1 MNLNEKIKAVIK
13 DAAQKL
19 TGPKRRAFEAKVATD
34 LFDGNVRKVEQ
45 ELGWG
50 RETVRKGIKE
60 SEIGITCRDNY
71 KGRGNKRTEK
81 KLVNL
86 EQDIRDI
93 IEPHSQVDPKFQ
105 TALVYT
111 RITAEAV
118 RNALINNKGYKDEE
132 LPTARTVLNII
143 NRLGFTLKK
152 VRKSKPLKKTAETDE
167 IFGNVRRA
175 NSESDSS
182 PESLRISVD
191 TKAGVKI
198 GELSRGGKCRCAEA
212 PKAHDHDTEWNGRLK
227 PVGILDAAGGLLTL
241 IFSNSAETSD
251 LIMDALLIW
260 WNTNKKLY
268 SHIGELVINMDN
280 GPHNGS
286 HRTQFIKRM
295 IEFSDITGL
304 SVRLVYYPPY
314 HSKYNPVERRR
325 GILENHWNGTI
336 LNSIEKALG
345 WAATMTWKG
354 TAPVVEFMDKVYE
367 KGIKLTKKEMEKYNE
382 RLNRSADLP
391 KYDVRIEP
399 QFG

>member
-304 SVRLVYYPPY
+304 SVRLVYYPPCR
-314 HSKYNPVERRR
+314 SKYNPVERRW